1 MARVHVLVRAEGTLQ
16 DALFESVRAPA
27 QDGPDGE
34 EETQE
39 PEEDD
44 HGPEVLALRQAR
56 VALRVDHVHESG
68 RKEKESVQFN
78 EPAPSEAID
87 LGPPFNVSSEK

>member
-1 MARVHVLVRAEGTLQ
+1 MIQDLLVNDTSYPGVAVDNEETRDDKADGDGDSLVARVHVLVRAEGTLQ

-44 HGPEVLALRQAR
+44 HGPEVLAL
-56 VALRVDHVHESG
+56 
-68 RKEKESVQFN
+68 
-78 EPAPSEAID
+78 
-87 LGPPFNVSSEK
+87 